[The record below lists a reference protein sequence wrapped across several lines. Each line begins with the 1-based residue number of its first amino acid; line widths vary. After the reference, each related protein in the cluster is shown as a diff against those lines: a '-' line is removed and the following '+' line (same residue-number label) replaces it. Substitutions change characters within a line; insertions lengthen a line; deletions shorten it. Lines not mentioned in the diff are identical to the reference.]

1 LYLFIICVDAIKRLK
16 APEFVAKPHSTI
28 ALEGSMVTLDC
39 AAVGNPRPQIS
50 WLKGGTL
57 IDVA

>member
-1 LYLFIICVDAIKRLK
+1 MKRPK

-28 ALEGSMVTLDC
+28 ALEGSVITLDC

-50 WLKGGTL
+50 WLRDGTL
-57 IDVA
+57 IDVAYV